1 MKKTLLAL
9 IALGLV
15 LFVSNA
21 LAAVPSACTGITFT
35 RTLYL
40 GSTGADVKCLQALLN
55 QDPATQVA
63 ASGPGSTGNETT
75 YFGPLTKAAV
85 VKFQEKYAS
94 EILTPLGL
102 PHGTGIVGAMTR
114 AKLNSLLT
122 GTTPPTPTATPT
134 PTPAPTAEEGVLLA
148 EWAAVP
154 TGVTLYAGESAKD
167 VAAIKVTAKQSDITL
182 QRIYF
187 DFSKRVSRYL
197 TYLSIYDGANAI
209 IGKEIT
215 NDVLIDN
222 GDGTFRLPVTFTY
235 KVPKDTTKTLT
246 IKVSAVPVYPDTPTI
261 TITIPHQGIRGV
273 DGAGLSQYA
282 TVSDSKSF
290 STATTVTGKVEV
302 SLANDTPQEG
312 VAIVTQDTN
321 SQTEVDLTKFN
332 LKVTNL
338 DVKVKKIVAS
348 TTGST
353 LLAAVRLYD
362 GSTLLGEVSPAAS
375 ITFSSLD
382 LTIPKDTTKTLTIKG
397 VVNGTTSVS
406 IGDVAVTDVAV
417 SSAEDANYNPAT
429 ISGDADGKTIH
440 LYTKAPIITLSS
452 ITTQTAS
459 ENATTGNEV
468 GYATFKFTVL
478 AKGGDIWISSS
489 TAATD
494 TNAVTDKITGK
505 AYRYNS
511 GNATSVTP
519 FYVIVSSYSNAT
531 LDGWGYKVL
540 ENQTATFEVKVKV
553 ASNGTAD
560 VYGAQII
567 GIAWATS
574 NAGANNKTWSDDWL
588 ISAFNTGFALDLAA
602 Q

>member
-1 MKKTLLAL
+1 MKKILLAL

-21 LAAVPSACTGITFT
+21 LAAVPPACTGITFT
-35 RTLYL
+35 RTLSL

-102 PHGTGIVGAMTR
+102 PNGTGIVGAMTR

-134 PTPAPTAEEGVLLA
+134 PTPAPTAEEGVLSA

-187 DFSKRVSRYL
+187 DFDKRISRYL

-222 GDGTFRLPVTFTY
+222 GNGTFRLPVTFTY

-246 IKVSAVPVYPDTPTI
+246 IKVSAVPVYPDTSTI
-261 TITIPHQGIRGV
+261 TITIPLQGIRGV

-282 TVSDSKSF
+282 TVSGSKSF
-290 STATTVTGKVEV
+290 STATTVAGKVEV

-338 DVKVKKIVAS
+338 DVKVKTIVAS
-348 TTGST
+348 TTNSN

-362 GSTLLGEVSPAAS
+362 GSTLLGEVSPADS

-397 VVNGTTSVS
+397 VVNGTTDVP
-406 IGDVAVTDVAV
+406 IGDVAVKSVAV
-417 SSAEDANYNPAT
+417 SSAEDANYNTAT
-429 ISGDADGKTIH
+429 SSGEADGNTIH
-440 LYTKAPIITLSS
+440 LYTKAPVISNI
-452 ITTQTAS
+452 TAS
-459 ENATTGNEV
+459 AEAKDLNATGGPETIV
-468 GYATFKFTVL
+468 GKITFSVT
-478 AKGGDIWISSS
+478 AKGGDIWIGKTASTTVKAIKSDNASSTLASGQYILSSS
-489 TAATD
+489 AYEGTWGFKVPQDQT
-494 TNAVTDKITGK
+494 IT
-505 AYRYNS
+505 
-511 GNATSVTP
+511 
-519 FYVIVSSYSNAT
+519 FT
-531 LDGWGYKVL
+531 LDARYDPTSTEGAGYWKL
-540 ENQTATFEVKVKV
+540 AITELYWDTDDNSTTPTPV
-553 ASNGTAD
+553 A
-560 VYGAQII
+560 
-567 GIAWATS
+567 
-574 NAGANNKTWSDDWL
+574 WSDWAVKDL
-588 ISAFNTGFALDLAA
+588 QTGFVYLTDD
-602 Q
+602 

>member
-1 MKKTLLAL
+1 
-9 IALGLV
+9 
-15 LFVSNA
+15 
-21 LAAVPSACTGITFT
+21 
-35 RTLYL
+35 
-40 GSTGADVKCLQALLN
+40 
-55 QDPATQVA
+55 
-63 ASGPGSTGNETT
+63 
-75 YFGPLTKAAV
+75 
-85 VKFQEKYAS
+85 
-94 EILTPLGL
+94 LTPLGL

-134 PTPAPTAEEGVLLA
+134 PTPTPTAEEGVLSA

-197 TYLSIYDGANAI
+197 TYLSIYDGANAV

-246 IKVSAVPVYPDTPTI
+246 IKVSAVPVYPDTPPITI
-261 TITIPHQGIRGV
+261 TITIPSQGIRGV
-273 DGAGLSQYA
+273 DGAGLYQYA
-282 TVSDSKSF
+282 TVSGSKSF
-290 STATTVTGKVEV
+290 STATTATGKVEV

-338 DVKVKKIVAS
+338 DVKVKTIVAS

-362 GSTLLGEVSPAAS
+362 GSTLLGEVSPTTS

-397 VVNGTTSVS
+397 VVNGTTNVS
-406 IGDVAVTDVAV
+406 IGDVAVTNVAV
-417 SSAEDANYNPAT
+417 SSAEDANYNTAT
-429 ISGDADGKTIH
+429 ISGEADGNTIH

-494 TNAVTDKITGK
+494 TNAVDDKITGK

-511 GNATSVTP
+511 GTLQMVTP
-519 FYVIVSSYSNAT
+519 SYVIVSSFANAT

-560 VYGAQII
+560 VYGAQIK

-574 NAGANNKTWSDDWL
+574 NAGANKETWKDDWL
-588 ISAFNTGFALDLAA
+588 LSAFNTGFALDLAA